1 MRLIVAITGASG
13 AIYGI
18 RILEELRKN
27 KIETHLVISRW
38 GKVTI
43 MEETGYAPEQVE
55 NLADYIYDEEDLSS
69 SISSGSFKIDGMII
83 APCSMKTLAGIAG
96 GFSDDLILRAADV
109 CIKERRKLLLM
120 VRETPLSPI
129 HLKNMLELAKLGAII
144 MPPMPAFYTKP
155 ATIDDI
161 VNQTVSRALDYF
173 GVVTGYMRRWKGY
186 KDKSKGKALG
196 R

>member
-173 GVVTGYMRRWKGY
+173 GVVTGYMRRWEGY
-186 KDKSKGKALG
+186 KDKSKGKASG